1 MKRTLWTVLAGLCLA
16 SPIAAQTPPR
26 TLVNQPINEAQ
37 RTVLHGNVSPLAQP
51 QYDQGKVSDSLPA
64 SRVLLML
71 NRPPE
76 REAALEQYLL
86 EVHSKGSTTYHHW
99 ITPQQFGEQFG
110 LADTDVQ
117 AVTDWLGS
125 KGFRITKISQGK
137 QFIELSGTAGQL
149 QDAFQ
154 AEIHQYN
161 VNGELHYANAHEISV
176 PTALAQVVRGLV
188 PLNNFRAEPYIKL
201 AGTGRVSKS
210 THAITPD
217 WTVPNPFG
225 SSNPLGFLLAPED
238 LATQYDI
245 TPLYQAGT
253 NGSGT
258 TIGVIDESSID
269 LSLVS
274 DFQQLFGISGTTP
287 QVIIDG
293 DDPGDVPEADI
304 EAYLDVELSGAIAP
318 KSTINLYISDGGSV
332 ADPLVFASLRAVED
346 NAAAVLSASF
356 GECEE
361 LLGESGNQFWAN
373 LWEQA
378 AAQGQ
383 TVIVATGDSGAVCS
397 YGLGV
402 SVSGVSSTPWN
413 VAAGGT
419 DFFYS
424 DYATGGAS
432 AASFWNATNDANLG
446 SLKAPLTEQ
455 AWNDGFGLD
464 VIPNGFEFGELG
476 AGGGGASSC
485 ATSSTSSGACVGG
498 YPKPVWQTGTG
509 VPSDGVR
516 DVPDVS
522 WFASNGANLSTYAIC
537 AEEGECTTEPAT
549 DAEIFFVGGTS
560 ASAPAMAGIMALVNQ
575 KFGRQG
581 QAGFTLYPLA
591 KQKPAAFHDIT
602 EGSNQ
607 EECASGSLDCAQN
620 EQLGGVGESTVYLTT
635 TGYDLATGLGSI
647 DANQLV
653 TNWDSITFKSSMTN
667 LTLSPTTITHGTPV
681 LVTSTVTGTGGV
693 PTGDVALLT
702 NSPQP
707 FSQSVT
713 FGTLNGGTTSS
724 DVNFFP
730 GGTYEVTAQYGGDG
744 TFGASTS
751 TPVTLTVNPEKSV
764 INLEVVNNNT
774 GYAASGFS
782 LPYNTATSMNVFPES
797 ITAST
802 GGQTDGTATG
812 TATFTIDSTNATVP
826 VDAAGLADFTP
837 PTLSVGS
844 HTVSA
849 SYSGD
854 ASFEPSTA
862 APITFTVTKGAPN
875 LNDSIFAPV
884 PGPAPIYIVTPGSN
898 LTVTVQV
905 SANTNAPGTA
915 APTGTVQA
923 CLGTNPGIFAY
934 CFSPVYE
941 QTVTLAPPSGLYAE
955 ISTATVTF
963 ANPAAGEYAFSFIYN
978 GDTNW
983 QSVGLVDT
991 SGLINVQAPAALTAS
1006 TTALSITPS
1015 TVSGAQLAQFTT
1027 NVTGSG
1033 NSGVAP
1039 TGVVAFYDNGL
1050 FMVEDPLTPGA
1061 GQTSTANFVLGTGD
1075 FFNNGANQITAIYEG
1090 DTHYLPSTSN
1100 AQSETVTQIVG
1111 NFTMTPSASEI
1122 TLQPGS
1128 STSIPIGL
1136 ASASNFNGN
1145 VTMTCSTSST
1155 NLTCSVPATTA
1166 LNGLANPG
1174 LMITA
1179 SAEAGTP
1186 TVAPAWEPF
1195 DGGPATGLA
1204 IVAAS
1209 LLLVGTAIRR
1219 RRRSLLVAMGLS
1231 AVILVMAGCGG
1242 GGGSSGGPPP
1252 PPPPAAATYSV
1263 VVSATGN
1270 GILHSAKIVVYV
1282 P

>member
-1 MKRTLWTVLAGLCLA
+1 VKRTLWTVLAGLCLV

-26 TLVNQPINEAQ
+26 ALVNQPINEAE
-37 RTVLHGNVSPLAQP
+37 RTTLHGNVSPLAQP

-71 NRPPE
+71 GRPPE
-76 REAALEQYLL
+76 REAALQQYLL

-99 ITPQQFGEQFG
+99 ITPQQFGDQFG
-110 LADTDVQ
+110 PADTDVQ
-117 AVTDWLGS
+117 AVTNWLGS

-149 QDAFQ
+149 HDAFQ

-161 VNGELHYANAHEISV
+161 VNGEMHYANAHEISV
-176 PTALAQVVRGLV
+176 PTALAQVVRGLL
-188 PLNNFRAEPYIKL
+188 PLNNFRAEPYIKA
-201 AGTGRVSKS
+201 AGTARVSKS
-210 THAITPD
+210 THTMTPD

-258 TIGVIDESSID
+258 TIGIIDESNID

-274 DFQQLFGISGTTP
+274 DYQQLFGISGTTP

-293 DDPGDVPEADI
+293 DDPGDVPEADL

-318 KSTINLYISDGGSV
+318 KSAINLYISDGGSV
-332 ADPLVFASLRAVED
+332 ADPLVFASIRAVED
-346 NAAAVLSASF
+346 NAASVLSASF

-361 LLGESGNQFWAN
+361 LLGESGNQFWAD

-383 TVIVATGDSGAVCS
+383 TVMVATGDSGAVCN

-402 SVSGVSSTPWN
+402 SVNGVSSTPWN
-413 VAAGGT
+413 VAVGGT

-432 AASFWNATNDANLG
+432 VPNFWNSANDANLG

-476 AGGGGASSC
+476 SGGGGASSC
-485 ATSSTSSGACVGG
+485 ATSSTNSGACVGG

-522 WFASNGANLSTYAIC
+522 WFASNGANLSAYAIC

-549 DAEIFFVGGTS
+549 DAEIFVVGGTS
-560 ASAPAMAGIMALVNQ
+560 TSAPSMAGIMALVNQ

-581 QAGFTLYPLA
+581 QANFTLYPLA
-591 KQKPAAFHDIT
+591 KQKPAAFHDVT

-607 EECASGSLDCAQN
+607 EECSAGSPGCVENA
-620 EQLGGVGESTVYLTT
+620 QLGGIDETTVYVTT
-635 TGYDLATGLGSI
+635 TGYDQATGLGSI
-647 DANQLV
+647 DADQLV
-653 TNWDSITFKSSMTN
+653 TNWDSITFKSSTTN

-702 NSPQP
+702 NSPEP

-713 FGTLNGGTTSS
+713 IGTLNGGTTSS

-730 GGTYEVTAQYGGDG
+730 GGTYQVTAQYGGDG
-744 TFGASTS
+744 RFGASSS

-764 INLEVVNNNT
+764 ISLEVVNNNA
-774 GYAASGFS
+774 GYATSGFS
-782 LPYNTATSMNVFPES
+782 LPYNTLTSMNVLPTS
-797 ITAST
+797 VTGAS
-802 GGQTDGTATG
+802 GGPSDGTATG
-812 TATFTIDSTNATVP
+812 TATFTLDSTNATVP
-826 VDAAGLADFTP
+826 LDAEGLADFTA

-844 HTVSA
+844 HTVGA

-862 APITFTVTKGAPN
+862 TPITFTVTKGIAN
-875 LNDSIFAPV
+875 LNVNLVAPLS
-884 PGPAPIYIVTPGSN
+884 GPNYVFTTTGNGNTANV
-898 LTVTVQV
+898 TVTVQV
-905 SANTNAPGTA
+905 AANSSAPGTA
-915 APTGTVQA
+915 APTGTVMV
-923 CLGTNPGIFAY
+923 CLGFQLN
-934 CFSPVYE
+934 CVSPQYS
-941 QTVTLAPPSGLYAE
+941 QNGTLSGPTGLYAE
-955 ISTATVTF
+955 IVTATVTF
-963 ANPAAGEYAFSFIYN
+963 TGVISENYALSFTYS
-978 GDTNW
+978 GDANW
-983 QSVGLVDT
+983 QSSSFTYAGNIEVTG
-991 SGLINVQAPAALTAS
+991 
-1006 TTALSITPS
+1006 
-1015 TVSGAQLAQFTT
+1015 QLALPASSTNLAFSPLTLSGSQLTQVTT
-1027 NVTGSG
+1027 TVTGSG

-1039 TGVVAFYDNGL
+1039 TGLIDYYDDGL
-1050 FMVEDPLTPGA
+1050 FLTQAQLTAGA
-1061 GQTSTANFVLGTGD
+1061 GQTSTAAFELGTAY
-1075 FFNNGANQITAIYEG
+1075 FFNSGPNQMTAVYQG
-1090 DTHYLPSTSN
+1090 DTHYLPSTSTT
-1100 AQSETVTQIVG
+1100 ATVTATQIVG
-1111 NFTMTPSASEI
+1111 NFTLTPSASEI

-1136 ASASNFNGN
+1136 ASASNFSGN
-1145 VTMTCSTSST
+1145 VTMTCATSSP
-1155 NLTCSVPATTA
+1155 NLMCSVPATTA
-1166 LNGLANPG
+1166 LNGLANPS

-1186 TVAPAWEPF
+1186 PVAPAGGPF
-1195 DGGPATGLA
+1195 DGRPAAALA

-1209 LLLVGTAIRR
+1209 LLLLGTAIRR
-1219 RRRSLLVAMGLS
+1219 RRSSLRLAMGLG

-1242 GGGSSGGPPP
+1242 GSSGTPPP

-1263 VVSATGN
+1263 VVSAVGN